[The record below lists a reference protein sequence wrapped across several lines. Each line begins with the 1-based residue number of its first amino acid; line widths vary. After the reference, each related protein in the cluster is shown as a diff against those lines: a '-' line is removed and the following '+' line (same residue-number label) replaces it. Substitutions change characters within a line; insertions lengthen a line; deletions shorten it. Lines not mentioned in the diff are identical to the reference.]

1 MLPYLICSWL
11 GLGSLLILLLYIP
24 IDWFSSGLFKEYII
38 ASINPQYQDEKEYL
52 LQIMGFLYV
61 ILWIFFALT
70 AGLFV

>member
-1 MLPYLICSWL
+1 MLPYLIFAWL
-11 GLGSLLILLLYIP
+11 GLSSVLICLLFIP
-24 IDWFSSGLFKEYII
+24 IDWFSSGLFKTAIV
-38 ASINPQYQDEKEYL
+38 ASVDPENQDEKEYL